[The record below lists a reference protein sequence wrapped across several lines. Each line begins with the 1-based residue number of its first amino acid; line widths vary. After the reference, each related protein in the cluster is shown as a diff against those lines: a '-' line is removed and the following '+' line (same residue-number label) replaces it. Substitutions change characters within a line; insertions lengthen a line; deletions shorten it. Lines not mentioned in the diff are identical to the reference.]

1 MLLSLTTCVP
11 DVLCCAIV
19 CCVLCVV
26 CVCVCAAEDAER
38 FSVFQQSLHRVVAKN
53 DALKARGLG
62 PNYGMNRFSDL
73 EPKEWA
79 EKYLSKDVTS
89 ARKAALLANAPV
101 AHPTKRVDA
110 MPSDLDY
117 RETNPV
123 GVTSVF
129 FLFLS
134 PAVAHSVALSG
145 CP

>member
-1 MLLSLTTCVP
+1 M
-11 DVLCCAIV
+11 
-19 CCVLCVV
+19 
-26 CVCVCAAEDAER
+26 
-38 FSVFQQSLHRVVAKN
+38 FQQSLHRVVAKN

-79 EKYLSKDVTS
+79 SMYLSKDVTS
-89 ARKAALLANAPV
+89 ARKAALLANARV

-123 GVTSVF
+123 GVTYVKDQGQCGSCWSVTQATG
-129 FLFLS
+129 S
-134 PAVAHSVALSG
+134 RPRAL
-145 CP
+145 